1 MNKSALL
8 FIDKIIVTFII
19 FFFCYYEII
28 VNFIDL
34 SIYNQLIYGLI
45 ILITPY
51 AVYLTYKAN
60 LFQIFFWCNEE

>member
-28 VNFIDL
+28 MNFIDL
-34 SIYNQLIYGLI
+34 SIYNQLICGLI
-45 ILITPY
+45 IIQTPY